1 MTTEIFIME
10 LQEALPKYV
19 DDQNTGF
26 FVLDSKMKAQRSIC
40 LAAIVAELQC
50 MNCLEPERK

>member
-1 MTTEIFIME
+1 ME